1 MKKLYIVF
9 MALLTWVGSAF
20 AADEL
25 TVANITSD
33 AGSEA
38 TLVIDFNFT
47 TDNFT
52 GYQFD
57 LVLPSGIVTVK
68 DEEGAPSFELGEEVY
83 YKSHTVS
90 ASHLSSCDRFVCL
103 STNSSVFKKIQGTL
117 LSIPISVDADVNS
130 GTYDGKL
137 KSIQFG
143 TKDGRTIYLNDVS
156 FIVTVNS
163 PGGETLPLGDRLVV
177 DNITASQGQIK
188 SIDIKFAFETDNFT
202 GYQFD
207 LVLPSGIVTVKD
219 EEGVPSFELGEE
231 VYYKSHT
238 VSASHLSSCDRF
250 VCLSTNSSVFKKM
263 QGTLLSIPICVDADV
278 NSDTYDGK
286 LKNIQFGTKDGKT
299 IYFEDVPFSIT
310 IGDATLV
317 GDVNYDGLISIA
329 DVTAL
334 VNILLGNDDAEPYK
348 YNHKAAN
355 VNGDEDINSEDVTAL
370 MGIILGE

>member
-47 TDNFT
+47 
-52 GYQFD
+52 
-57 LVLPSGIVTVK
+57 
-68 DEEGAPSFELGEEVY
+68 
-83 YKSHTVS
+83 
-90 ASHLSSCDRFVCL
+90 
-103 STNSSVFKKIQGTL
+103 
-117 LSIPISVDADVNS
+117 
-130 GTYDGKL
+130 
-137 KSIQFG
+137 
-143 TKDGRTIYLNDVS
+143 
-156 FIVTVNS
+156 
-163 PGGETLPLGDRLVV
+163 
-177 DNITASQGQIK
+177 
-188 SIDIKFAFETDNFT
+188 TDNFT